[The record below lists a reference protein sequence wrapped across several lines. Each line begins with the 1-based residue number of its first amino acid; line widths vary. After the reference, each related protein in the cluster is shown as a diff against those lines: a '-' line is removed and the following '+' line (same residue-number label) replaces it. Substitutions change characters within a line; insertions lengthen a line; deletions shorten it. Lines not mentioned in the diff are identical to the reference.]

1 MKIKKSDFLKLIKE
15 ELNNIL
21 KEDEYTGPVP
31 DPKDS
36 FQGTYIISGPKTRP
50 THVQATHT
58 DSGSTSKK
66 IKLDY
71 EKYPDVA
78 LALMYAKGQA
88 ALDAT
93 KFLPSK
99 ADIADAEALRRSK
112 ELAMG
117 VSASQAASLSA
128 PRAKETATQKKSK
141 NPIFERYFIQ
151 NSKKEEFQETPF
163 GQIVADEV
171 NNAVNALPEIRL
183 ARDVL
188 EEQEFTKS
196 ATEVAKQV
204 LLRVHAALQKMVG
217 PLAKQMAGE
226 VEKEAL
232 SQVNDIDLGDLGT
245 DTEAS
250 S

>member
-36 FQGTYIISGPKTRP
+36 FQGTYILSGPKTRP

-71 EKYPDVA
+71 KKYPDRA
-78 LALMYAKGQA
+78 LALMIAKGLA

-93 KFLPSK
+93 KFLPSE

-112 ELAMG
+112 ELAMD
-117 VSASQAASLSA
+117 VSVS
-128 PRAKETATQKKSK
+128 RAKETGDQKESK

-151 NSKKEEFQETPF
+151 NSKKEISKKIPI

-171 NNAVNALPEIRL
+171 NKAVAEIPEIKLALNLISEQDDASSQFTQELSDLVQKYGREIGLQVMNALEVNPE
-183 ARDVL
+183 
-188 EEQEFTKS
+188 EEQSDLQTKI
-196 ATEVAKQV
+196 ADV
-204 LLRVHAALQKMVG
+204 MV
-217 PLAKQMAGE
+217 
-226 VEKEAL
+226 
-232 SQVNDIDLGDLGT
+232 NLGIQN
-245 DTEAS
+245 A
-250 S
+250 